1 MLPDRRPA
9 EAEARDENEAR
20 QKAVEAGHPIDI
32 VLRQEEDVLD
42 TWFSSGLWPFATV
55 GWPQDEDN
63 GNVNS
68 DSDLARFYPGTCLE
82 TGYDILFFWVARMV
96 MLGIELTSASIH
108 LKGRGGNNLMKLDK
122 CGFLLIGKSTPLAK
136 PQSAF
141 IR

>member
-1 MLPDRRPA
+1 MAICNL
-9 EAEARDENEAR
+9 
-20 QKAVEAGHPIDI
+20 
-32 VLRQEEDVLD
+32 
-42 TWFSSGLWPFATV
+42 
-55 GWPQDEDN
+55 GWPH
-63 GNVNS
+63 
-68 DSDLARFYPGTCLE
+68 SDLARFYPGTCLE

-122 CGFLLIGKSTPLAK
+122 CGFLFNREVHSIGK